1 MALTSLCA
9 PAAKNTAKTDTL
21 RVTTTPQ
28 MHCSGCENRIKQNI
42 RFVKGV
48 KKIDTSVEKQTVTTI
63 YDKMKSTPADFT
75 AAFKKIGYTI
85 TPVMKNPNRN
95 ATFFGLKT

>member
-1 MALTSLCA
+1 MKKTILISALVALSSLCA
-9 PAAKNTAKTDTL
+9 SAAKGTASTDTL

-48 KKIDTSVEKQTVTTI
+48 KKIDTSVEKQTVTII
-63 YDKMKSTPADFT
+63 YDKSKSSPADFT

-85 TPVMKNPNRN
+85 TPIK
-95 ATFFGLKT
+95 K